1 MAEKDKQHI
10 VSKTYLKNFVI
21 PDYKHSNHVWCI
33 DLYDKYK
40 RHPIPKGTNQD
51 VFKIKNFYSL
61 NSKTD
66 RLLLE
71 NFYAYK
77 LEPLYNQIITEL
89 SQESNLSE
97 IIRMRLIEWIMHS
110 NIKTEHFRKNIE
122 RLAAFLIDIHSNFGN
137 KKEIFREKYTTDSAR
152 IMAKEIQLE
161 TVLNP
166 DDFSNISE
174 LFYNELIAKKWT
186 ILKSRVDTPF
196 IANDN
201 PGFSFNTSHLG
212 ENKFNSTI
220 QLQRISFNYF
230 ILSPIYCLFIE
241 PFKKTDKV
249 ELNAMNIEI
258 EYNEISSEEIDFINE
273 GTFKTSLRYIISNNF
288 DTINKWTVKL
298 G

>member
-1 MAEKDKQHI
+1 M
-10 VSKTYLKNFVI
+10 KNFVI
-21 PDYKHSNHVWCI
+21 PDYKHPNHVWCL
-33 DLYDKYK
+33 DLFDRYKKY
-40 RHPIPKGTNQD
+40 PIPKGTNQD
-51 VFKIKNFYSL
+51 IFKIKNFYSL
-61 NSKTD
+61 NDKNN

-71 NFYAYK
+71 NFYAEK
-77 LEPLYNQIITEL
+77 LEPLYNQIIHEVN
-89 SQESNLSE
+89 QESNLSE
-97 IIRMRLIEWIMHS
+97 IVRVRLIEWIMHS
-110 NIKTEHFRKNIE
+110 NVKTEHFRKNIE
-122 RLAAFLIDIHSNFGN
+122 RWAAFLTDIHSNFGN
-137 KKEIFREKYTTDSAR
+137 QKEMFREKYNKDSTK

-166 DDFSNISE
+166 SDYNDILNVFI
-174 LFYNELIAKKWT
+174 NELSTKKWT
-186 ILKSRVDTPF
+186 IFKSKGNNPF

-201 PGFSFNTSHLG
+201 PGFSLNTSHLG

-258 EYNEISSEEIDFINE
+258 RYNEISSEEIDFINE

-288 DTINKWTVKL
+288 DTINKWTGKL